1 MFKLYRNM
9 RARDWIA
16 LILVLALTFLQV
28 WCTMSVVDGIKDII
42 QSIMYVNYHNNPSL
56 LGDQFAQAINAMGW
70 EGAISFAS
78 SSNMVPAESLA
89 MLQAVSEATV
99 GDIWRCAGKMV
110 AFAAL
115 MVLAQLQIAILASLV
130 SADLST
136 KIRDKVYQKVESF
149 SLAEMNRFS
158 TASLIT
164 RTTNDIQNV
173 QMTNVMMM
181 RMVFAAPVTAVWA
194 ILKIRA
200 SSAQLTVAT
209 AVAISILLVF
219 IIFMMVTVLPK
230 FKKVQKLIDK
240 LNGVARDNLTGIRII
255 RAFNAEAYQ
264 QDKFDKANDELT
276 RTHIFTGRVM
286 SLMSPAMMII
296 MNGITMAIYWIGAH
310 LINKGAIDY
319 ATVTS
324 FSTLASQ
331 IIMSFMMLMM
341 MFILWPRASVCAN
354 RINEVLETEVS
365 IKDPEEEKPL
375 TEKGTIEFRNVSFK
389 FPDGES
395 NALEGISFR
404 AERGQTVAFIGATG
418 SGKTSIVN
426 LIPRFFDATEG
437 EVLVDGVNVK
447 DIKQSTLRSKIGYVP
462 QKGFLFKGS
471 IAQNVALGN
480 PELGIDGVKEACRI
494 AEATEFIDSK
504 DERYEFQI
512 SQGGKNVSG
521 GQRQRLC
528 IARAVA
534 MHPEIY
540 IFDDSFSALDYRT
553 DQKVRT
559 NLKEMND
566 GSTRLIVAQRIGTIM
581 DADQIIVVDAGRI
594 VGKGT
599 HEELL
604 ESCKIYRD
612 IALSQL
618 SEEELGICQK

>member
-1 MFKLYRNM
+1 M
-9 RARDWIA
+9 RTRDWIA
-16 LILVLALTFLQV
+16 LVLVLALTFFQV

-56 LGDQFAQAINAMGW
+56 LGEQFAQAINAMGW
-70 EGAISFAS
+70 EGALSFAS
-78 SSNMVPAESLA
+78 SSGMVPAESLE
-89 MLQAVSEATV
+89 MFRAVATATT

-110 AFAAL
+110 AFAGL
-115 MVLAQLQIAILASLV
+115 MVIAQLQIAILASLI

-136 KIRDKVYQKVESF
+136 RIRQKVYQKVETF

-194 ILKIRA
+194 IVKIHA
-200 SSAQLTVAT
+200 SSVQLTLVT
-209 AVAISILLVF
+209 AIAIVLLLVF
-219 IIFMMVTVLPK
+219 LILMMVLVLPR

-255 RAFNAEAYQ
+255 RAFNAEDYQ
-264 QDKFDKANDELT
+264 QGKFDKANDELT

-286 SLMSPAMMII
+286 SLMSPVMMII
-296 MNGITMAIYWIGAH
+296 MNGITMAIYWLGAH
-310 LINKGAIDY
+310 LINAGSIDY

-354 RINEVLETEVS
+354 RINEVLETEIS
-365 IKDPEEEKPL
+365 IKDPEEEKTL
-375 TEKGTIEFRNVSFK
+375 TEKGTVEFRNVSFR

-395 NALEGISFR
+395 NALEGISFK
-404 AERGQTVAFIGATG
+404 AEKGQTVAFIGATG

-447 DIKQSTLRSKIGYVP
+447 DMKQRTLRSLIGYVP

-471 IAQNVALGN
+471 IAKNVSLGN
-480 PELGIDGVKEACRI
+480 PSLDLDGVIKACEV
-494 AEATEFIDSK
+494 AEATEFINGK
-504 DERYEFQI
+504 DEKYDFEI

-553 DQKVRT
+553 DRKVRA
-559 NLKEMND
+559 NLKALDD

-581 DADQIIVVDAGRI
+581 DADQIIVVDSGRI

-599 HEELL
+599 HRELL
-604 ESCKIYRD
+604 DSCKIYRD

-618 SEEELGICQK
+618 SEEELGI